1 MCGGAVMLQTFLA
14 KFYEAVIIAL
24 AAFLLLALIGFGVQT
39 WRVSAWQDDYTL
51 LDAKYKTDLATAEAL
66 TEKAKAD
73 AIAKEKQWSEKL
85 LKAEIQHRED
95 IKQIITDSNSA
106 KSAIDRLSKQIDT
119 ASSRMSTATRETII
133 EYASASGV
141 VLEKCV
147 NEYRTVAQR
156 ADEHAADAKRLSDA
170 WPSK

>member
-1 MCGGAVMLQTFLA
+1 MLQAFIA
-14 KFYEAVIIAL
+14 KFYEAVIIAM

-39 WRVSAWQDDYTL
+39 WRASTWQKHYDT
-51 LDAKYKTDLATAEAL
+51 LDAKYQTDLAKAEAL

-95 IKQIITDSNSA
+95 IKQIIADSNSA

-147 NEYRTVAQR
+147 NEYRAVAQR
-156 ADEHAADAKRLSDA
+156 ADEHAADAKRLNDA

>member
-1 MCGGAVMLQTFLA
+1 MIKAFIA
-14 KFYEAVIIAL
+14 KFYEAVIIFL
-24 AAFLLLALIGFGVQT
+24 AAFLLLVLIGLGVQT
-39 WRVSAWQDDYTL
+39 WRASTWQKYYDT
-51 LDAKYKTDLATAEAL
+51 LDAKYQTDLAKAEAL

-73 AIAKEKQWSEKL
+73 ALAKEKQWSEKL
-85 LKAEIQHRED
+85 LNAEIQHRED
-95 IKQIITDSNSA
+95 IKHIIADSNSA

-133 EYASASGV
+133 DYSNASGV

-147 NEYRTVAQR
+147 NEYRAVAQR
-156 ADEHAADAKRLSDA
+156 ADEHAADAKRLNES

>member
-1 MCGGAVMLQTFLA
+1 MIRVFLA
-14 KFYEAVIIAL
+14 KFYEAVIITL
-24 AAFLLLALIGFGVQT
+24 AAFLLPALIGFGVQT
-39 WRVSAWQDDYTL
+39 WRVSSWQDDYAL
-51 LDAKYKTDLATAEAL
+51 LDSKYQTDLAKAEAL

-95 IKQIITDSNSA
+95 IKQIIADSNSA

-133 EYASASGV
+133 EYANTSGV

-156 ADEHAADAKRLSDA
+156 ADEHAADAKQLSEA
-170 WPSK
+170 WP

>member
-1 MCGGAVMLQTFLA
+1 MIKAFIA
-14 KFYEAVIIAL
+14 KFYEAVIIFL
-24 AAFLLLALIGFGVQT
+24 AAFLLLVLIGLCVQT
-39 WRVSAWQDDYTL
+39 WRASTWQKYYDT
-51 LDAKYKTDLATAEAL
+51 LDAKYQTDLAKAEAL

-73 AIAKEKQWSEKL
+73 ALSKEKQWSEKL

-95 IKQIITDSNSA
+95 IKHIITDSNSA

-133 EYASASGV
+133 EYSNASGV

-170 WPSK
+170 WPD

>member
-1 MCGGAVMLQTFLA
+1 MKELITGFIT
-14 KFYEAVIIAL
+14 KFYEAVIIFL
-24 AAFLLLALIGFGVQT
+24 AAFLLLALIGFGIQT
-39 WRVSAWQDDYTL
+39 WRVSSWQDDYAL
-51 LDAKYKTDLATAEAL
+51 LKSKYQTDLAKAEAL

-73 AIAKEKQWSEKL
+73 AIIKEKQWSEKL
-85 LKAEIQHRED
+85 FKAEIQHRED
-95 IKQIITDSNSA
+95 IKQIIADSNSA

-147 NEYRTVAQR
+147 NEYRAVAQR
-156 ADEHAADAKRLSDA
+156 ADEHAADAKQLNES

>member
-1 MCGGAVMLQTFLA
+1 MIKAFIA
-14 KFYEAVIIAL
+14 KFYEAVIIFL
-24 AAFLLLALIGFGVQT
+24 AAFLLLVLIGLGVQT
-39 WRVSAWQDDYTL
+39 WRASTWQKYYDT
-51 LDAKYKTDLATAEAL
+51 LDAKYQTDLAKAEAL

-73 AIAKEKQWSEKL
+73 ALAKEKQWSEKL
-85 LKAEIQHRED
+85 LNAEIQHRED
-95 IKQIITDSNSA
+95 IKHIIADSNSA

-133 EYASASGV
+133 EYTNASGV

-147 NEYRTVAQR
+147 NEYRAVAQR
-156 ADEHAADAKRLSDA
+156 ADEHAADAKRLNES

>member
-1 MCGGAVMLQTFLA
+1 MIKAFIA
-14 KFYEAVIIAL
+14 KFYEAVIIFL
-24 AAFLLLALIGFGVQT
+24 AAFLLLVLIGFGVQT
-39 WRVSAWQDDYTL
+39 WRVSSWQDDYSL
-51 LDAKYKTDLATAEAL
+51 LDSKYQTDLAKAEAL

-85 LKAEIQHRED
+85 LIAEIQHRED
-95 IKQIITDSNSA
+95 IKHIIADSNSA

-133 EYASASGV
+133 EYTNASSV

-147 NEYRTVAQR
+147 NEYRAVAQR
-156 ADEHAADAKRLSDA
+156 ADEHAADAKRLNES

>member
-1 MCGGAVMLQTFLA
+1 MIRAFIA
-14 KFYEAVIIAL
+14 KFYEAVIIFL
-24 AAFLLLALIGFGVQT
+24 AAFLLLVLIGLGVQT
-39 WRVSAWQDDYTL
+39 WRASTWQKYYDT
-51 LDAKYKTDLATAEAL
+51 LDAKYQTDLAKAEAL
-66 TEKAKAD
+66 TEKAKVD
-73 AIAKEKQWSEKL
+73 ALSKEKQWSEKL

-95 IKQIITDSNSA
+95 IKHIIADSNSA

-133 EYASASGV
+133 EYSNASGV

-147 NEYRTVAQR
+147 NEYRAVAQR
-156 ADEHAADAKRLSDA
+156 ADEHAADAKRLNES

>member
-1 MCGGAVMLQTFLA
+1 MIKAFIA
-14 KFYEAVIIAL
+14 KFYEAVIIFL

-39 WRVSAWQDDYTL
+39 WRLAGLQDDYAL
-51 LDAKYKTDLATAEAL
+51 LDSKYQTDLAKAEAL

-73 AIAKEKQWSEKL
+73 ALVKEKQWSGKL
-85 LKAEIQHRED
+85 LNAEIQHRED
-95 IKQIITDSNSA
+95 IKHIIADSNSA

-133 EYASASGV
+133 EYTNASGV

-156 ADEHAADAKRLSDA
+156 ADEHAADAKRLNES
-170 WPSK
+170 WPEVSY

>member
-1 MCGGAVMLQTFLA
+1 MIKAFIA
-14 KFYEAVIIAL
+14 KFYEAVIIFL
-24 AAFLLLALIGFGVQT
+24 SAFLLLVLIGLGVQT
-39 WRVSAWQDDYTL
+39 WRASTWQKYYDT
-51 LDAKYKTDLATAEAL
+51 LDAKYQTDLAKAEAL

-73 AIAKEKQWSEKL
+73 ALAKEKQWSEKL
-85 LKAEIQHRED
+85 LNAEIQHRED
-95 IKQIITDSNSA
+95 IKQIIADSNSA
-106 KSAIDRLSKQIDT
+106 KSAIERLSKQIDT

-133 EYASASGV
+133 EYSNASGV

-147 NEYRTVAQR
+147 NEYRAVAQR

>member
-1 MCGGAVMLQTFLA
+1 MFQTFLA
-14 KFYEAVIIAL
+14 KFYEAVIIFL

-39 WRVSAWQDDYTL
+39 WRVSSWQDDYAL
-51 LDAKYKTDLATAEAL
+51 LDAKYKTDLAKAEAL

-85 LKAEIQHRED
+85 LKAEIQHRDD
-95 IKQIITDSNSA
+95 IKQIIADSNSA
-106 KSAIDRLSKQIDT
+106 KSAINRLSKQIDT
-119 ASSRMSTATRETII
+119 ASNRMSTATRETII
-133 EYASASGV
+133 EYASVSGV

-156 ADEHAADAKRLSDA
+156 ADEHAADAKRLNDA
-170 WPSK
+170 WP

>member
-1 MCGGAVMLQTFLA
+1 MIKAFIA
-14 KFYEAVIIAL
+14 KFYEAVIIFL
-24 AAFLLLALIGFGVQT
+24 MAFLLLTLIGLGVQT
-39 WRVSAWQDDYTL
+39 WRASIWQKYYDT
-51 LDAKYKTDLATAEAL
+51 LDAKYQTDLAKAEAL
-66 TEKAKAD
+66 TEKVKTD
-73 AIAKEKQWSEKL
+73 ALTKEKQWSEKL

-95 IKQIITDSNSA
+95 IKHIIADSNSA
-106 KSAIDRLSKQIDT
+106 KSAIDRLSKQVDT

-133 EYASASGV
+133 EYSNASGV

-156 ADEHAADAKRLSDA
+156 ADEHAADAKRLNES

>member
-1 MCGGAVMLQTFLA
+1 MIKAFIA
-14 KFYEAVIIAL
+14 KFYEAVIIFL
-24 AAFLLLALIGFGVQT
+24 AAFLLLVLIGLGVQT
-39 WRVSAWQDDYTL
+39 WRASTWQKYYDT
-51 LDAKYKTDLATAEAL
+51 LDAKYQTDLAKAEAL

-73 AIAKEKQWSEKL
+73 ALAKEKQWSEKL

-95 IKQIITDSNSA
+95 IKHIIADSNSA

-133 EYASASGV
+133 EYTNASGV

-147 NEYRTVAQR
+147 NEYRAVAQR
-156 ADEHAADAKRLSDA
+156 ADEHAADAKRLSEA

>member
-1 MCGGAVMLQTFLA
+1 MIKAFIA
-14 KFYEAVIIAL
+14 KFYEAVIIFL
-24 AAFLLLALIGFGVQT
+24 AAFLLLTLIGFGVQT
-39 WRVSAWQDDYTL
+39 WRVSSWQDDYAL
-51 LDAKYKTDLATAEAL
+51 LDSKYQTDLAKAEAL

-95 IKQIITDSNSA
+95 IKHIIADSNSA

-170 WPSK
+170 WP

>member
-1 MCGGAVMLQTFLA
+1 MKDLITGFIT

-39 WRVSAWQDDYTL
+39 WRVSSWQDDYAL
-51 LDAKYKTDLATAEAL
+51 LNSKYQTDLAKAEAL

-73 AIAKEKQWSEKL
+73 AVAKEKQWSERL
-85 LKAEIQHRED
+85 LKAEIQHRDD
-95 IKQIITDSNSA
+95 IKQIIADSNSA

-119 ASSRMSTATRETII
+119 ASNRMSTATRETII

-156 ADEHAADAKRLSDA
+156 ADEHAADAKRLNDA
-170 WPSK
+170 WP

>member
-1 MCGGAVMLQTFLA
+1 MKDLITGFIT
-14 KFYEAVIIAL
+14 KFYEAVIIFL

-39 WRVSAWQDDYTL
+39 WRVSSWQDDYAL
-51 LDAKYKTDLATAEAL
+51 LDSKYQTNLAKAEAL

-73 AIAKEKQWSEKL
+73 ALAKEKQWSKKL

-95 IKQIITDSNSA
+95 IKQIIADSNSA

-133 EYASASGV
+133 EYASASGI

-147 NEYRTVAQR
+147 NQYRTVAQR
-156 ADEHAADAKRLSDA
+156 ADEHAADAKRLNDA
-170 WPSK
+170 WP

>member
-1 MCGGAVMLQTFLA
+1 MIKAFIA
-14 KFYEAVIIAL
+14 KFYEAVIIFL
-24 AAFLLLALIGFGVQT
+24 TAFLLLTLIGLGVQT
-39 WRVSAWQDDYTL
+39 WRASTWQKYYDT
-51 LDAKYKTDLATAEAL
+51 LDAKYQTDLAKAEAL

-73 AIAKEKQWSEKL
+73 ALAKEKQWSEKL

-95 IKQIITDSNSA
+95 IKQIIADSNSA

-133 EYASASGV
+133 EYTNASGV
-141 VLEKCV
+141 ILEKCV
-147 NEYRTVAQR
+147 NEYRAVAQR
-156 ADEHAADAKRLSDA
+156 ADEHAADAKRLNES

>member
-1 MCGGAVMLQTFLA
+1 MIKTTIQTFLA
-14 KFYEAVIIAL
+14 KFYETVIIAM
-24 AAFLLLALIGFGVQT
+24 AVFLLLALIGFGVQT
-39 WRVSAWQDDYTL
+39 WRVSGWQDDYAL
-51 LDAKYKTDLATAEAL
+51 LDAKYQTDLAKAEAL

-73 AIAKEKQWSEKL
+73 AVAKEKQWSEKL
-85 LKAEIQHRED
+85 LKAEIQHSED

-106 KSAIDRLSKQIDT
+106 KSAIDRLSKQINT
-119 ASSRMSTATRETII
+119 ASSRMPTATRETII

-156 ADEHAADAKRLSDA
+156 ADEHAADAKRLSNA
-170 WPSK
+170 WP

>member
-1 MCGGAVMLQTFLA
+1 MIKAFIA
-14 KFYEAVIIAL
+14 KFYEAVIIFL

-39 WRVSAWQDDYTL
+39 WRVSSWQDDYAL
-51 LDAKYKTDLATAEAL
+51 LDSKYQTDLAKAEAL

-73 AIAKEKQWSEKL
+73 AIAEEKQWSEKL

-95 IKQIITDSNSA
+95 IEHIIADSNSA
-106 KSAIDRLSKQIDT
+106 KSTIDRLSKQIDT

-133 EYASASGV
+133 EYSNASGV

>member
-1 MCGGAVMLQTFLA
+1 MIKTTIQAFLA
-14 KFYEAVIIAL
+14 KFYGTVIITMAV
-24 AAFLLLALIGFGVQT
+24 FLLLALIGFGVQT
-39 WRVSAWQDDYTL
+39 WRVSAWQDDYAL
-51 LDAKYKTDLATAEAL
+51 LDAKYKTDVAKAEAL

-73 AIAKEKQWSEKL
+73 AVAKEKQWSEKL

-95 IKQIITDSNSA
+95 IKQIIADSNSA

-119 ASSRMSTATRETII
+119 ASNRMSTATRETII
-133 EYASASGV
+133 EYASASSV

-170 WPSK
+170 WP

>member
-1 MCGGAVMLQTFLA
+1 MLQAFIA
-14 KFYEAVIIAL
+14 KFYEAVIIFL
-24 AAFLLLALIGFGVQT
+24 AAFLLLTLIGLGVQT
-39 WRVSAWQDDYTL
+39 WRVSAWQDDYAL
-51 LDAKYKTDLATAEAL
+51 LDAKYKTDLAKAEAL

-73 AIAKEKQWSEKL
+73 AIAKEKQWSDKL

-95 IKQIITDSNSA
+95 IKQIIADSNSA

-156 ADEHAADAKRLSDA
+156 ADEHAADAKQLSDA
-170 WPSK
+170 WP

>member
-1 MCGGAVMLQTFLA
+1 MIKAFIA
-14 KFYEAVIIAL
+14 KFYEAVIIIL
-24 AAFLLLALIGFGVQT
+24 AAFLLLVLIGLGVQT
-39 WRVSAWQDDYTL
+39 WRASTWQKYYDT
-51 LDAKYKTDLATAEAL
+51 LDAKYQTDLAKAEAL

-73 AIAKEKQWSEKL
+73 ALAKEKQWSEKL
-85 LKAEIQHRED
+85 LKVEIQHRED
-95 IKQIITDSNSA
+95 IKHIIADSNSA

-133 EYASASGV
+133 EYTNASGV

-156 ADEHAADAKRLSDA
+156 ADEHAADAKRLNES